1 MNPVWKWAVIKPLN
15 GLRNSNEFKHEHLKP
30 ELSASPDRT
39 MQKHAWN
46 HNTCRLRRSE
56 AAWSVLCACS
66 CSGFILMC
74 GFFPATPLLLT
85 RSCQL
90 VNYLAVRN
98 GCNSWKI
105 LSHPG

>member
-15 GLRNSNEFKHEHLKP
+15 GLRSSNEFKHEHLKP

-56 AAWSVLCACS
+56 AAWSVLCALCVFLQWFHPHVWFLPS
-66 CSGFILMC
+66 NTTAADTFL
-74 GFFPATPLLLT
+74 PAGELFG
-85 RSCQL
+85 S
-90 VNYLAVRN
+90 
-98 GCNSWKI
+98 
-105 LSHPG
+105 